1 MKYCTRCVMPDSRP
15 TTRLDAAGVCN
26 ACLTHAQKNTID
38 WPGRERA
45 FRDVVRRARE
55 RSSNY
60 DCVIPVSGGKDST
73 WQVVRCLE
81 YGLTPLAVTWKA
93 PSRTAIG
100 WRNLTNLIGLGVDH
114 IDYQVSPRTER
125 KFLYQALVRYGA
137 TAIPMHMAMFNI
149 PLSIA
154 VRFRIPLVVWGENSA
169 FEYGSVEDAHQD
181 CLAHGF
187 EPCAEPKIGFYAYA
201 DIDDDFISIHHH
213 LKWYKFGYTRLFDNL
228 SLEIRNDRMTRQ
240 QAIAIIRDRGDQT
253 PHDDIEKFCGFIGI
267 TRSHFVDVIERF
279 RNPRIWTWRGDRWM
293 IDGFLVPDWEWT

>member
-60 DCVIPVSGGKDST
+60 DCVIPVSGGKDGT

-181 CLAHGF
+181 CRLDPAWLRHYGVTYGTSAVDWISADLTMRDLTPYMGPDEGELAAADVAAVFLGYYFPWDPEAKLFKGEKVWFHWEGF
-187 EPCAEPKIGFYAYA
+187 APLSPAIG
-201 DIDDDFISIHHH
+201 D
-213 LKWYKFGYTRLFDNL
+213 
-228 SLEIRNDRMTRQ
+228 
-240 QAIAIIRDRGDQT
+240 
-253 PHDDIEKFCGFIGI
+253 
-267 TRSHFVDVIERF
+267 
-279 RNPRIWTWRGDRWM
+279 
-293 IDGFLVPDWEWT
+293 